1 MSYFLRKKIP
11 WNVTDTSVKMIPFSQ
26 DHVSSHFCLCWLCF
40 QPTWLFFPLP
50 HNVFFEQLCQL
61 LERLTTI
68 TFPISFKCVFYITH
82 YWRNANQNH
91 NEISSHTVQNGHHK
105 KSTNNKCWRGCTEK
119 GTLLYCWW
127 KCKLVQALWRTV
139 WRFLKKLRIKLPHNP
154 VIPLLGIFPEETRTE
169 RDTYTPNFIA
179 ALFSIARSW
188 KQPKCAL
195 AEEWIRTLW
204 YMCIMDYYSAIKR
217 NACGSVLMR
226 WVKLKLIYYTEWSKS
241 ERKRQILYINAYIWN
256 LERWYWWSYM
266 QGSRHRR
273 KEQTFG
279 LSGRR

>member
-26 DHVSSHFCLCWLCF
+26 DHVSSHFCLCWFCF

-105 KSTNNKCWRGCTEK
+105 KLTNNKCWRGCTEK

-139 WRFLKKLRIKLPHNP
+139 WRFLKKLGLELPYGP
-154 VIPLLGIFPEETRTE
+154 VVPLLGIYPEETITE
-169 RDTYTPNFIA
+169 RHMYSSVHCS
-179 ALFSIARSW
+179 SIYNSW
-188 KQPKCAL
+188 DMEA
-195 AEEWIRTLW
+195 T
-204 YMCIMDYYSAIKR
+204 
-217 NACGSVLMR
+217 
-226 WVKLKLIYYTEWSKS
+226 
-241 ERKRQILYINAYIWN
+241 
-256 LERWYWWSYM
+256 
-266 QGSRHRR
+266 
-273 KEQTFG
+273 
-279 LSGRR
+279 